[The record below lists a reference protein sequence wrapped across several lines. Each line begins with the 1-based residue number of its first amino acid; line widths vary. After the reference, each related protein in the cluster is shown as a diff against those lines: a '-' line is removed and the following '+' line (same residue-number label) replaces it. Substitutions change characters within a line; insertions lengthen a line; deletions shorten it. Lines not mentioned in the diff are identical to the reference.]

1 MPWHWAQGPEGRD
14 FRSWALFLK
23 KKNADESTAT
33 DQAPTV
39 TSHVTVAIGHH
50 DEH

>member
-1 MPWHWAQGPEGRD
+1 MTITKKLSRFIPKAIEC
-14 FRSWALFLK
+14 LFLK
-23 KKNADESTAT
+23 KKIAVESTAT